1 MIGKLISGIMISAL
15 YLLSPVEK
23 ASVNDFTIHVNGD
36 VPDVSYGLY
45 EDRSCEKPIMDGNG
59 KQILLK
65 TDDKGNASVQLQQ
78 NAFWLKETGTPDG
91 WYQDDA
97 LRYVTKDSLTINK
110 DKIQLRFG
118 MVKGDERI
126 TAHLQLKEAENDTVI
141 ADWMSE
147 GFSYPLM
154 NDEKV
159 KLKAGTTYIISAIDM
174 NEGYYAKPLK
184 VEVEKY
190 AQDQKQRTYSLE
202 AIPYAEIQITN
213 KLYDDTPA
221 KGSVFGLYED
231 ETCEKPVSD
240 IYNQEIHLVMNEE
253 GKAEAFIDTGK
264 YYLKE
269 EDTESCHY
277 LDPKVYTLD
286 IGKDGIV
293 FEHKDVPVQAVISL
307 KDAKSQK
314 DLAGNIQIGGSETY
328 ASKDTVLLE
337 RDKTYHVKPVNWPE
351 GYHGLQE
358 LQFETKD
365 YHVEPIQID
374 IPLSAFAI
382 DVSMMDQETNKLV
395 IGGQYQILDAKGNIR
410 QSFEMKEGV
419 QITPLAD
426 NQSYILHEVKSP
438 EGYISMKD
446 VPFSIDGESLNYHIY
461 TKHRRYYHLS
471 VIAKTDDKK
480 VNPALAGIYR
490 DAECTKEAVDITGK
504 KADASSI
511 MNLYAGTYW
520 LLVKDKE
527 QYCHSDPKKVTL
539 SADKPF
545 ENRIEIHLKRP
556 DAKIL
561 VEDENGHQIKGAK
574 LLIKDEDGKDIGS
587 FISQGEDSL
596 ARQGFNDQIRAGHTY
611 RIVMENIPTGL
622 YKIRNKEVSLKTSEK
637 DTDAVTS
644 SSLKLNPYAVMT
656 MSELCDGNIITGGRW
671 KLYTDKDCT
680 HMAKDA
686 NQKLCDK
693 VTDKDGSLSFEMLKG
708 DYWLKQ
714 EEAPEYCYRNPDVY
728 PIHIDPYKSWQFQQ
742 NTEAHKAE
750 LIVQLIN
757 KYGEPIKGGLFEV
770 KDRNGRLVTQFENHG
785 DIHLSG
791 SWLKPGES
799 YTIHERVTPE
809 GYQMNQTDIVC
820 HIPESMPDKIPVLQI
835 RYRNMDTVKT
845 KLPEKTADHA
855 ETKRPS
861 KPFLI
866 AEAIILTA
874 SILLFLKMKSLHK
887 K

>member
-23 ASVNDFTIHVNGD
+23 ASVHDFTIHVNGNVSD
-36 VPDVSYGLY
+36 VRYGLY
-45 EDRSCEKPIMDGNG
+45 EDRACEKPITDENG

-78 NAFWLKETGTPDG
+78 NTFWLKETGTPDG

-97 LRYVTKDSLTINK
+97 VRYVTKDSLTLSK
-110 DKIQLRFG
+110 EKIQLRFG
-118 MVKGDERI
+118 MVKGNERI

-141 ADWMSE
+141 ADWTSE

-159 KLKAGTTYIISAIDM
+159 KLKAGTTYIISTLDM
-174 NEGYYAKPLK
+174 KEGYYAKPLK
-184 VEVEKY
+184 VEVQKY

-221 KGSVFGLYED
+221 KESVFGLYED
-231 ETCEKPVSD
+231 ETCQKPATD
-240 IYNQEIHLVMNEE
+240 INDQEVHLVMNEK
-253 GKAEAFIDTGK
+253 GNAEASIDTGT

-269 EDTESCHY
+269 EDTESHHY
-277 LDPKVYTLD
+277 LDPKVYPLD

-293 FEHKDVPVQAVISL
+293 FEHKDVPVQAIISL
-307 KDAKSQK
+307 KDAKNQK
-314 DLAGNIQIGGSETY
+314 DLAGNIQIDGSETY
-328 ASKDTVLLE
+328 ASKDTILLG
-337 RDKTYHVKPVNWPE
+337 RDKTYHVKPVNWPD
-351 GYHGLQE
+351 GYHGSQG
-358 LQFETKD
+358 LQFETTD
-365 YHVEPIQID
+365 YHAEPMQID

-382 DVSMMDQETNKLV
+382 DVSMIDQETNKPV
-395 IGGQYQILDAKGNIR
+395 TGGQYQILDSNGNIR

-419 QITPLAD
+419 EITPLAD
-426 NQSYILHEVKSP
+426 NQSYKLHEVKAP

-446 VPFSIDGESLNYHIY
+446 VPFTIDGESLNYHIF
-461 TKHRRYYHLS
+461 TKHRHYYHLS
-471 VIAKTDDKK
+471 VIVKTDGK
-480 VNPALAGIYR
+480 VNSASVGIYT
-490 DAECTKEAVDITGK
+490 DADCTKEALDITGK

-520 LLVKDKE
+520 ICLKDKE

-545 ENRIEIHLKRP
+545 ENRVEIQLKRP

-561 VEDENGHQIKGAK
+561 VEDESGHQIKGAK
-574 LLIKDEDGKDIGS
+574 LSVKDEDGKEIGS
-587 FISQGEDSL
+587 FISQGEDTLSS
-596 ARQGFNDQIRAGHTY
+596 QDFIDTIKAGHTY
-611 RIVMENIPTGL
+611 RIVMENLPTGL
-622 YKIRNKEVSLKTSEK
+622 YKVKNKEVSIKTTEK
-637 DTDAVTS
+637 DTDAVES
-644 SSLKLNPYAVMT
+644 SSLQLNPYAVMS

-671 KLYTDKDCT
+671 KLYTDKECT
-680 HMAKDA
+680 HTAKDA
-686 NQKLCDK
+686 NQKMCDK

-728 PIHIDPYKSWQFQQ
+728 PIHIDPYNSWQYQQ

-770 KDRNGRLVTQFENHG
+770 KDRNGRIVTQFENHG

-799 YTIHERVTPE
+799 YTIHERMTPE

-820 HIPESMPDKIPVLQI
+820 HIPESMPDKTPVLQI

-845 KLPEKTADHA
+845 KLPEHVADNAHA
-855 ETKRPS
+855 EGPS

-866 AEAIILTA
+866 AEAIILAA
-874 SILLFLKMKSLHK
+874 SILLLLKMKSLHK

>member
-23 ASVNDFTIHVNGD
+23 ASVHDFTIHVNGN

-45 EDRSCEKPIMDGNG
+45 EDRACEKPIMDENG

-65 TDDKGNASVQLQQ
+65 TDDKGNASVSLQQ

-97 LRYVTKDSLTINK
+97 VRYVTKDSLTLSK
-110 DKIQLRFG
+110 DQIQLRFG
-118 MVKGDERI
+118 MTKGNERI
-126 TAHLQLKEAENDTVI
+126 NAHLQLKEAENDTVI
-141 ADWMSE
+141 ADWTSE

-159 KLKAGTTYIISAIDM
+159 KLKAGSTYIISAMDM
-174 NEGYYAKPLK
+174 REGYYAKPLT
-184 VEVEKY
+184 VEVQKY

-202 AIPYAEIQITN
+202 AVSYAPMRVTN
-213 KLYDDTPA
+213 KLYDDMPA
-221 KGSVFGLYED
+221 KGSVFGLYQD
-231 ETCEKPVSD
+231 ETCQKSATD
-240 IYNQEIHLVMNEE
+240 IHDQEIHLVMNEE
-253 GKAEAFIDTGK
+253 GNAEALIDTGK

-269 EDTESCHY
+269 EDTESHHY
-277 LDPKVYTLD
+277 IDPEVYTLD
-286 IGKDGIV
+286 IGEEGTV

-314 DLAGNIQIGGSETY
+314 ELAGNIQIDGLKTC

-337 RDKTYHVKPVNWPE
+337 RDKTYQVKPVSWPD
-351 GYHGLQE
+351 GYHGFAG
-358 LQFETKD
+358 LQFETTG
-365 YHVEPIQID
+365 YHAEPLQID
-374 IPLSAFAI
+374 IPLSDFTI
-382 DVSMMDQETNKLV
+382 DLSMIDQETNKPV
-395 IGGQYQILDAKGNIR
+395 TGGQYQIMDSNGNIR
-410 QSFEMKEGV
+410 QTFEMKEGV
-419 QITPLAD
+419 EIVPLAD
-426 NQSYILHEVKSP
+426 HQSYILHEIKP
-438 EGYISMKD
+438 AKGYISMKD
-446 VPFSIDGESLNYHIY
+446 VPFTIDGESSNYRIH
-461 TKHRRYYHLS
+461 TKHRHYYQLS
-471 VIAKTDDKK
+471 VVTKTDGKK
-480 VNPALAGIYR
+480 ASPALIGIYT
-490 DAECTKEAVDITGK
+490 DAACSKEAMDISGK
-504 KADASSI
+504 KADASSA

-520 LLVKDKE
+520 LQIKDKE

-539 SADKPF
+539 SANKPF
-545 ENRIEIHLKRP
+545 ENRIEIQLKRP

-561 VEDENGHQIKGAK
+561 VEDESGHQIKGAK
-574 LLIKDEDGKDIGS
+574 LSVKDEDGKEIGS
-587 FISQGEDSL
+587 FISQGEDTLS
-596 ARQGFNDQIRAGHTY
+596 AQEFIDQIKTGHTY
-611 RIVMENIPTGL
+611 HVVMESLPTGL
-622 YKIRNKEVSLKTSEK
+622 YKVKNKEVTLKTSEK
-637 DTDAVTS
+637 DTDTVTS
-644 SSLKLNPYAVMT
+644 SSLQLNPYAVMS
-656 MSELCDGNIITGGRW
+656 MSELSEGNSITGGRW
-671 KLYTDKDCT
+671 KLYTDKECT
-680 HMAKDA
+680 HTAKDA

-693 VTDKDGSLSFEMLKG
+693 TTDKDGSLSFEMLKG

-728 PIHIDPYKSWQFQQ
+728 PIHIDPYRSWQYQQ

-757 KYGEPIKGGLFEV
+757 KYGETIKGGLFEV

-799 YTIHERVTPE
+799 YTIHERMTPE

-820 HIPESMPDKIPVLQI
+820 HIPETMPDRTPVLQI

-845 KLPEKTADHA
+845 KLPEKTADNVQ
-855 ETKRPS
+855 KKGPS

-866 AEAIILTA
+866 AEAIILAA
-874 SILLFLKMKSLHK
+874 SILLLLKMKSLHK